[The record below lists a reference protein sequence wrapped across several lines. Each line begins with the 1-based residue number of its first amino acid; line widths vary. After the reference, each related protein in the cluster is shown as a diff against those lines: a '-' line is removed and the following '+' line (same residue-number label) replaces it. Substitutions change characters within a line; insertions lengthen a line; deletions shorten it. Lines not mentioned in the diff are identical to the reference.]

1 MKRAFY
7 LIFIVL
13 ALICVVTCRQK
24 QENKQPPVE
33 KKEIKIRPMGHYN
46 KVFNDRNDIQ
56 LTAARKNGIPEILSR
71 EDADAHKETLV
82 KIQTCQWYKVDSLTH
97 SIPYLVPKAANLLET
112 IGKAFQDSLKAQGVD
127 SYRIIVTSVLRSR
140 ADVKKLRR
148 TNVNASENSAHRH
161 GTTFD
166 ITYIR
171 FNRFNDDYPYD
182 IPTEHLKHILAE
194 VLRDLKNEKKCYI
207 KYEVRQG
214 CFHITVR

>member
-1 MKRAFY
+1 
-7 LIFIVL
+7 
-13 ALICVVTCRQK
+13 
-24 QENKQPPVE
+24 
-33 KKEIKIRPMGHYN
+33 MGHYN
-46 KVFNDRNDIQ
+46 KVFNDRNDTQ

-71 EDADAHKETLV
+71 EDADAHKEKLV

-97 SIPYLVPKAANLLET
+97 SIPYLVPKAAELLET
-112 IGKAFQDSLKAQGVD
+112 IGKSFQDSLKAQGVD

-148 TNVNASENSAHRH
+148 TNANASENSAHRH

-182 IPTEHLKHILAE
+182 IPKEQLKHILAE
-194 VLRDLKNEKKCYI
+194 VLRDLRNEKKCYI